1 MKKEDHHGRRTF
13 RRLFIFK
20 QSEGPIDHRQARW
33 RRRDPNSKKPKK
45 ISTRLPRRFPT
56 RNEGEEE
63 KDMGI
68 VKRPIRVQSGRE
80 CGGGEMDG
88 GCLFLWNPDSE
99 CAVVSRDMFM
109 STRVSNRPNNN
120 EGRAPRVEVLKLVR
134 EEQRNERDREGPGR
148 WESVGWLSHAFQF
161 FETEP
166 VDWWVPLAS
175 GSELESSSSN
185 FILLF
190 YYS

>member
-68 VKRPIRVQSGRE
+68 VKRPIRVQRV
-80 CGGGEMDG
+80 GG
-88 GCLFLWNPDSE
+88 S
-99 CAVVSRDMFM
+99 AV
-109 STRVSNRPNNN
+109 
-120 EGRAPRVEVLKLVR
+120 EGRWMGGVCFFEIPTRSVPLYLGICLCQRESPIGQIIMRVELRGLK
-134 EEQRNERDREGPGR
+134 
-148 WESVGWLSHAFQF
+148 S
-161 FETEP
+161 
-166 VDWWVPLAS
+166 
-175 GSELESSSSN
+175 
-185 FILLF
+185 
-190 YYS
+190 